1 MAKQVTMDNLREKLQ
16 ERQYK
21 MTPQRQ
27 TVLRVFIEHPEKHL
41 SAEEV
46 HGLLK
51 ERPAEI
57 GLATVYR
64 SLELLS
70 GLGLLQK
77 IDFGDG
83 RARYEL
89 NDNDAKGH
97 QHHHLI
103 CIKCGTVKEFAD
115 DLLEP
120 LENDIAKKMKFK
132 VLDHQVKFYGCCQ
145 ECQVKRE
152 D

>member
-1 MAKQVTMDNLREKLQ
+1 MAKAITMEELKRRLQ

-27 TVLRVFIEHPEKHL
+27 TVLQVFIDHPDEHL

-46 HGLLK
+46 HLLLK
-51 ERPAEI
+51 QQSSEI

-70 GLGLLQK
+70 ELGILQK
-77 IDFGDG
+77 LDFGDG
-83 RARYEL
+83 RSRYEVNVT
-89 NDNDAKGH
+89 NDKEH

-103 CIKCGTVKEFAD
+103 CMQCGSVKGFAE
-115 DLLEP
+115 DLLEN
-120 LENDIAKKMKFK
+120 LEKDISKKCNFK
-132 VLDHQVKFYGCCQ
+132 IRDHQVKFFGYCR
-145 ECQVKRE
+145 ECQAKRE

>member
-1 MAKQVTMDNLREKLQ
+1 MAKQMTMDNLKEKLQ

-27 TVLRVFIEHPEKHL
+27 TVLQIFTQHPEDHL
-41 SAEEV
+41 SAEDV
-46 HGLLK
+46 HSLLK
-51 ERPAEI
+51 NQSTEI

-70 GLGLLQK
+70 ELELLQK

-89 NDNDAKGH
+89 NDNDVKRH

-103 CIKCGTVKEFAD
+103 CTKCGAVEEFAD

-120 LENDIAKKMKFK
+120 LEHDIAQKSNFK
-132 VLDHQVKFYGCCQ
+132 ILDHQVKFYGYCQ
-145 ECQVKRE
+145 ECQEKGE
-152 D
+152 N